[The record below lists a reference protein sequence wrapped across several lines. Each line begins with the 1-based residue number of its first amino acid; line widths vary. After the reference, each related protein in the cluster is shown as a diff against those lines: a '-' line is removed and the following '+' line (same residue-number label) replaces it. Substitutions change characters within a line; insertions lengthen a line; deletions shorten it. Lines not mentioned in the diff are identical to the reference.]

1 MKHLFK
7 ALSVLL
13 LLSILLGVLAGCGET
28 DDSTLPSDSTGSSE
42 LVDPV
47 DYAGSV
53 ELNMNTSTLKLEVTV
68 KSYIDGDTTHF
79 NVPADVMP
87 DGIFKARYLGVN
99 TPESTG
105 KVEEYGKAA
114 SNFTKEKLQS
124 AESIIIESDTDS
136 WNPDSTGSRYLVW
149 VWYKPQGSDSYR
161 NLNVEILQNGL
172 AFAKSSADNTY
183 GSVCTNAINQ
193 ARAMKLHVYSGQP
206 DPDFYYGEA
215 VELTLKELRANIEAY
230 NGIKVAFNGVI
241 TRDSANTVYVE
252 AYDAATDMYNG
263 ISVYYGNGLNGM
275 ALQILSVG
283 NEVRI
288 VGKVQYYET
297 GGTWQISGLEFDP
310 MEPNSPEY
318 IQKISEGKTAA
329 NLLTTA
335 DTFMNGKVEVE
346 VDEELKTFD
355 YAYMA
360 MSTTI
365 SMENLTVKD
374 IYVTDSGSSA
384 GAMTLTCESE
394 GVTVYVRTTVLRD
407 KEGNVITSDA
417 YLGKTIDVKGIVDYF
432 DGEYQIKV
440 FTPYNITVH

>member
-1 MKHLFK
+1 
-7 ALSVLL
+7 
-13 LLSILLGVLAGCGET
+13 
-28 DDSTLPSDSTGSSE
+28 
-42 LVDPV
+42 
-47 DYAGSV
+47 
-53 ELNMNTSTLKLEVTV
+53 
-68 KSYIDGDTTHF
+68 
-79 NVPADVMP
+79 
-87 DGIFKARYLGVN
+87 
-99 TPESTG
+99 
-105 KVEEYGKAA
+105 
-114 SNFTKEKLQS
+114 
-124 AESIIIESDTDS
+124 
-136 WNPDSTGSRYLVW
+136 
-149 VWYKPQGSDSYR
+149 
-161 NLNVEILQNGL
+161 
-172 AFAKSSADNTY
+172 
-183 GSVCTNAINQ
+183 
-193 ARAMKLHVYSGQP
+193 
-206 DPDFYYGEA
+206 
-215 VELTLKELRANIEAY
+215 
-230 NGIKVAFNGVI
+230 
-241 TRDSANTVYVE
+241 
-252 AYDAATDMYNG
+252 
-263 ISVYYGNGLNGM
+263 M

-335 DTFMNGKVEVE
+335 PTFMNGKVEVE
-346 VDEELKTFD
+346 VNEELKTFD